1 MKYFL
6 GTDTGMTKS
15 HAILADENGNA
26 LGFGSGGPG
35 NPTGIGFDDLV
46 KLLDDLTTQA
56 TTQAGITRDQI
67 VGVGFGLAGYDWPSE
82 REKFLKVVEPLG
94 FKAPIEFAND
104 STVGLLAG
112 SSEGWGV
119 AVVSGT
125 SCNCRGRDRHGR
137 EGRMTGYGYM
147 LGEHGGGTELVL
159 RAVQAVAFEWGKRGP
174 ATQLTPTFLA
184 LTGAPSFDALMEG
197 LTTERYKLDA
207 SAARAVFQTALQGDV
222 VAQGVIRWLGEE
234 LASMACGVIRQLNF
248 ENEDFEVV
256 LVGSIY
262 DGGPLVIEPMRAAIQ
277 ALAPRARLVRLSAP
291 PVVGGVLLGME
302 QGGVNGWAVKDQ
314 LIKTTNDLLN
324 RAKQTPANA

>member
-35 NPTGIGFDDLV
+35 NPQGIGFDNLV
-46 KLLDDLTTQA
+46 QLLDELTTQA
-56 TTQAGITRDQI
+56 TTQAGVTRDQI
-67 VGVGFGLAGYDWPSE
+67 AGVGFGLAGYDWPSQ
-82 REKFLKVVEPLG
+82 REKFLKLVEPLG
-94 FKAPIEFAND
+94 FNAPIEFAND
-104 STVGLLAG
+104 TTVGLLAG

-125 SCNCRGRDRHGR
+125 SCNCRGRDRSGR
-137 EGRMTGYGYM
+137 EGRVTGYSFM
-147 LGEHGGGTELVL
+147 LGEYGGGTEIVMK
-159 RAVQAVAFEWGKRGP
+159 AVQAVAFEWSQRGP
-174 ATQLTPTFLA
+174 ATHLTQTFMA
-184 LTGAPSFDALMEG
+184 LTGAQSVDDLIEG
-197 LTTERYKLDA
+197 VTTERYQLDSTA
-207 SAARAVFQTALQGDV
+207 VMAVFQTALAGDA
-222 VAQGVIRWLGEE
+222 VAQGIIRWIGEQ
-234 LASMACGVIRQLNF
+234 LADMACGVIRQLNF
-248 ENEDFEVV
+248 ERDDFEVV

-291 PVVGGVLLGME
+291 PVIGGVLLGME

-314 LIKTTNDLLN
+314 LIKTTNELLK
-324 RAKQTPANA
+324 REKQTPANA